1 MCFGGFVAKIDFL
14 DRTQILTLKIIFME
28 SKKKNI
34 IVKTMVLDEED
45 LKKGD
50 NKIVID
56 LDDYKTED
64 KNDKSEKDKARKIT
78 ISIQMD

>member
-1 MCFGGFVAKIDFL
+1 
-14 DRTQILTLKIIFME
+14 ME

-34 IVKTMVLDEED
+34 VIKTMVLDEED

-64 KNDKSEKDKARKIT
+64 KNNKSEKDKAKKIT
-78 ISIQMD
+78 ISIRMD

>member
-1 MCFGGFVAKIDFL
+1 
-14 DRTQILTLKIIFME
+14 ME
-28 SKKKNI
+28 SKKKKI

-56 LDDYKTED
+56 LDEYKTED
-64 KNDKSEKDKARKIT
+64 KNNKSEKDKPKKIT
-78 ISIQMD
+78 ISIEVD

>member
-1 MCFGGFVAKIDFL
+1 
-14 DRTQILTLKIIFME
+14 ME